1 MDNHRFLYNPFLL
14 EGLKDAAG
22 KGVML
27 IAMKFELVALALTIL
42 KGCKSSYPS
51 SGTESPRSDVRV

>member
-27 IAMKFELVALALTIL
+27 IAIRL
-42 KGCKSSYPS
+42 
-51 SGTESPRSDVRV
+51 